1 MVRKEVS
8 CRVTFNLSVIF
19 FFYQPR
25 NETAT
30 ESTPSRRR
38 RDTGN
43 LVLVSVAIRALG
55 LLVSAEWSNGS
66 QVEEQ
71 TGMGHCQSILRAI
84 FC

>member
-1 MVRKEVS
+1 MKFLVGL
-8 CRVTFNLSVIF
+8 FLIYLLF
-19 FFYQPR
+19 FSNQPR

-43 LVLVSVAIRALG
+43 LVLVSIAIRVLG

-66 QVEEQ
+66 QLEKQ
-71 TGMGHCQSILRAI
+71 TEIGHC
-84 FC
+84 